1 MDKRIYVKE
10 IFKVSGI
17 IFAILVFVVLVACQ
31 SKADDA
37 RAPNF
42 SLLNLQ
48 GDLVSLSDYK
58 GKVVLVNFF
67 ATYCPPC
74 RLEMSDFVEL
84 QKEYGPRGFVVLAI
98 SVDQNPQIVLPRFA
112 EAMKLN
118 FPVLIATS
126 KVIKDY
132 GNIYG
137 LPVSFLIDRDQKIM
151 KRFMGMVTKD
161 MLVPLIEKGLG
172 AKSG

>member
-1 MDKRIYVKE
+1 MKRIYLKNIV
-10 IFKVSGI
+10 KVS
-17 IFAILVFVVLVACQ
+17 AVVLPLLFFIAAVACQ
-31 SKADDA
+31 SKADETQ
-37 RAPNF
+37 APNF

-74 RLEMSDFVEL
+74 RLEMTDFVEL
-84 QKEYGPRGFVVLAI
+84 QKEYGPKGFIILAI
-98 SVDQNPQIVLPRFA
+98 SVDQNPQIVLPRFIR
-112 EAMKLN
+112 AMKLN

-137 LPVSFLIDRDQKIM
+137 LPVTFVIDKDQRIM
-151 KRFMGMVTKD
+151 KRFMGMVTRD

-172 AKSG
+172 PQS